1 MDNNIID
8 NKEEINS
15 IVVNIVAFIIILI
28 ILIVIIIYIA
38 KKYQA
43 PVINKPIINL
53 APAYVA
59 QQGSG
64 IYDEDVSGNC
74 TKRPLYDSDFFKNIY
89 NNNDSALIYY

>member
-1 MDNNIID
+1 MDNKID
-8 NKEEINS
+8 DREETTS
-15 IVVNIVAFIIILI
+15 LIVSIVAFIVILI
-28 ILIVIIIYIA
+28 ILVVIIIYIA
-38 KKYQA
+38 KKYQSA
-43 PVINKPIINL
+43 IINKPIINM

-89 NNNDSALIYY
+89 NNDSALIYY